1 MTKRFVIVALGL
13 LILFGGIFG
22 YKAFRSAMIAD
33 YMANMT
39 PPAVTVSSANVRTEH
54 WLPKLASIGGL
65 SAIQGVDV
73 SSEVP
78 GKVTSIN
85 FQSGHQVERGDL
97 LVQLDSTAEQAMLRG
112 LKAERALAKLDFD
125 RAKGLAQTSAVSQA
139 QLDRAKSQLDSL
151 AAKVSEQ
158 EAQIAKR
165 SIRAPFAGELGIR
178 RVDLGEFVS
187 PGTEIVTLQNLDPI
201 YVDFTLPERFLK
213 DLSIGQAVE
222 IEVAAFPGTIFQGS
236 ISAVSPKV
244 EETTRNVGLQAT
256 LPNEAR
262 RLRPGMF
269 AQINVLTAGE
279 EAVLTLPRTAITF
292 YPYGD
297 SVYVIDEQA
306 GELTVQRRQVETGRV
321 RNERVEILSGLKDG
335 ELVVNTGQGKLR
347 AGQSVKIDNS
357 ITLNEIIDRP

>member
-1 MTKRFVIVALGL
+1 MTKRLIIVAGAL

-33 YMANMT
+33 YMANMK
-39 PPAVTVSSANVRTEH
+39 PPAVTVSSANAQTEH
-54 WLPKLASIGGL
+54 WLPKIASVGGL
-65 SAIQGVDV
+65 KAIQGVDV

-85 FQSGHQVERGDL
+85 FESGHQVEAGAL
-97 LVQLDSTAEQAMLRG
+97 LVELDSTAEQAQLRA
-112 LKAERALAKLDFD
+112 LKAELNLARLDFE

-139 QLDRAKSQLDSL
+139 QLDRAKSQMDSL
-151 AAKVSEQ
+151 QGKVAEQ
-158 EAQIAKR
+158 QAQIAKR
-165 SIRAPFAGELGIR
+165 SIRAPFKGELGIR
-178 RVDLGEFVS
+178 RVSLGEFVS
-187 PGTEIVTLQNLDPI
+187 PGTEIVTLQSLDPI

-213 DLSIGQAVE
+213 DLAVGKAVE
-222 IEVAAFPGTIFQGS
+222 VEVAAFPGLTFSGT

-244 EETTRNVGLQAT
+244 EETTRNVSVQAT
-256 LPNEAR
+256 LPNDGD

-269 AQINVLTAGE
+269 AQVNVLTAGE

-297 SVYVIDEQA
+297 SVYVINEQA

-321 RNERVEILSGLKDG
+321 RDEHVEILSGLKDG
-335 ELVVNTGQGKLR
+335 ELVVNTGQTKLR
-347 AGQSVKIDNS
+347 AGQLVRIDNS
-357 ITLNEIIDRP
+357 IALNEIIDRP